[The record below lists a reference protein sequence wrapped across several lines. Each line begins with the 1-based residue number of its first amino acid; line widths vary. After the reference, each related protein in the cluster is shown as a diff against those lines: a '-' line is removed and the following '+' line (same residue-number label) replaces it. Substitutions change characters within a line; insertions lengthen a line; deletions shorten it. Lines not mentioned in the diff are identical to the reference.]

1 MLEDIKKMQG
11 ISHNEFDS
19 IINDYIQAGLLDLK
33 SIGIVN
39 SKLTSSDF
47 LIRTAIITFVLSNL
61 DVNNSEMYYNS
72 YMMQKDKLRHLR
84 EYIG

>member
-47 LIRTAIITFVLSNL
+47 LIRTAIITFVLSIL
-61 DVNNSEMYYNS
+61 DVNNSEMYSNS